1 MKKMKRGL
9 LSIFLATFMIFAGCA
24 SKKHIEETGQ
34 IFLADA
40 FTTNYECRWDN
51 YKDALKI
58 IGSDPVKKYYSDL
71 ETLCTEDG
79 LNAMSANRF
88 PFKYDE
94 LAEKY
99 GYTFKPSDISVN
111 ESDEQI
117 AFTLNL
123 EILSEEKVIGTIKQ
137 SGQLQIVSKDGDEL
151 VDSIWIADF
160 NELVNYLDTL

>member
-1 MKKMKRGL
+1 MKKRYLGIISFIL
-9 LSIFLATFMIFAGCA
+9 LILFIFAGCA
-24 SKKHIEETGQ
+24 SNKHIEETGQ

-79 LNAMSANRF
+79 LNAMAANRF

-117 AFTLNL
+117 EFTLNL
-123 EILSEEKVIGTIKQ
+123 DILSEEKVIGTIKQ
-137 SGQLQIVSKDGDEL
+137 SGQLQIVSEDGDEL
-151 VDSIWIADF
+151 VDSIWIANFD
-160 NELVNYLDTL
+160 ELVNYLDTL